1 MKTKIVFITLNLG
14 LSIIIENISS
24 LPWWSFLLMS
34 LLMGFVYSKK
44 DIKVQPFIGG
54 FISGFLNWFAA
65 SLFFHYVNEGVL
77 MEKVAVIFFMPSFL
91 LIIVIGIVCG
101 LLNGLACYAGYS
113 VFVKEDVL
121 ELD

>member
-1 MKTKIVFITLNLG
+1 MKTKIVFITLNLI
-14 LSIIIENISS
+14 LSIILENISV

-34 LLMGFVYSKK
+34 LLMGFIYSKK
-44 DIKVQPFIGG
+44 DIKVKPFING
-54 FISGFLNWFAA
+54 FISGFINWFTA
-65 SLFFHYVNEGVL
+65 SLFFHYLYEGVL

-91 LIIVIGIVCG
+91 LMIVIGIVCG